1 MSIETEIASLT
12 TAIRNLTDVL
22 LASAAKALPALT
34 ATSAVVPS
42 ATVVLPYTEE
52 VQKAAAGVA
61 ELFADAKKAGAI
73 PAPAPEP
80 KKAVKKEAAPT
91 ELELFQKRLSAH
103 DWTYAM
109 SDDPRVNRAGES
121 AEAALKSEAARGGK
135 EFLAAY
141 EAAHAKAWGQPTSKP
156 APAAPVAPVAAPA
169 PVPEAPTVSED
180 DLRVQ
185 IVELARPNMGD
196 AAFKAFLGGKLA
208 ELQGAPCSISG
219 TGKLPKIDAAHL
231 PTLLAAINKQL
242 GK

>member
-22 LASAAKALPALT
+22 LASAAKALPAATTTFT
-34 ATSAVVPS
+34 APAPMLEPT
-42 ATVVLPYTEE
+42 
-52 VQKAAAGVA
+52 
-61 ELFADAKKAGAI
+61 

-80 KKAVKKEAAPT
+80 KKTVKKEAAPVP
-91 ELELFQKRLSAH
+91 E
-103 DWTYAM
+103 
-109 SDDPRVNRAGES
+109 P
-121 AEAALKSEAARGGK
+121 AA
-135 EFLAAY
+135 
-141 EAAHAKAWGQPTSKP
+141 PTP
-156 APAAPVAPVAAPA
+156 APAP
-169 PVPEAPTVSED
+169 APTVSED

-231 PTLLAAINKQL
+231 PTLLAAVNKQL

>member
-22 LASAAKALPALT
+22 LASAAKSLPASTITFT
-34 ATSAVVPS
+34 A
-42 ATVVLPYTEE
+42 
-52 VQKAAAGVA
+52 
-61 ELFADAKKAGAI
+61 
-73 PAPAPEP
+73 PAPAPEPTPAPVPEP
-80 KKAVKKEAAPT
+80 KKAVKNEAAP
-91 ELELFQKRLSAH
+91 
-103 DWTYAM
+103 
-109 SDDPRVNRAGES
+109 
-121 AEAALKSEAARGGK
+121 
-135 EFLAAY
+135 
-141 EAAHAKAWGQPTSKP
+141 
-156 APAAPVAPVAAPA
+156 APA
-169 PVPEAPTVSED
+169 PVPEPTPAPAPAPTVSED

-219 TGKLPKIDAAHL
+219 TGRLPKIDAKHL

>member
-22 LASAAKALPALT
+22 LASAAKALPAPT
-34 ATSAVVPS
+34 ATFTAPAPAPV
-42 ATVVLPYTEE
+42 TVE
-52 VQKAAAGVA
+52 V
-61 ELFADAKKAGAI
+61 

-80 KKAVKKEAAPT
+80 KKTVKKEAAP
-91 ELELFQKRLSAH
+91 
-103 DWTYAM
+103 
-109 SDDPRVNRAGES
+109 
-121 AEAALKSEAARGGK
+121 
-135 EFLAAY
+135 
-141 EAAHAKAWGQPTSKP
+141 
-156 APAAPVAPVAAPA
+156 AAPTPEPTPAPVAAPIPAPA
-169 PVPEAPTVSED
+169 PVPTVSED

-196 AAFKAFLGGKLA
+196 AAFKAFLGSKLA

>member
-1 MSIETEIASLT
+1 MSIENEISSLT

-22 LASAAKALPALT
+22 LASAAKALPAAT
-34 ATSAVVPS
+34 ATFTVP
-42 ATVVLPYTEE
+42 APAPAPEPT
-52 VQKAAAGVA
+52 
-61 ELFADAKKAGAI
+61 

-80 KKAVKKEAAPT
+80 KKTVKEEA
-91 ELELFQKRLSAH
+91 
-103 DWTYAM
+103 
-109 SDDPRVNRAGES
+109 
-121 AEAALKSEAARGGK
+121 
-135 EFLAAY
+135 
-141 EAAHAKAWGQPTSKP
+141 
-156 APAAPVAPVAAPA
+156 APAAPTPELTPAPA
-169 PVPEAPTVSED
+169 PAPEAPKLTVSED

-185 IVELARPNMGD
+185 IVELARPNMAD

>member
-22 LASAAKALPALT
+22 LASAAKSLPTTTPTVTVA
-34 ATSAVVPS
+34 AVS
-42 ATVVLPYTEE
+42 TTVSEPVTTE
-52 VQKAAAGVA
+52 V
-61 ELFADAKKAGAI
+61 
-73 PAPAPEP
+73 PAPEP
-80 KKAVKKEAAPT
+80 KKAVKKEAAP
-91 ELELFQKRLSAH
+91 
-103 DWTYAM
+103 
-109 SDDPRVNRAGES
+109 V
-121 AEAALKSEAARGGK
+121 
-135 EFLAAY
+135 
-141 EAAHAKAWGQPTSKP
+141 P
-156 APAAPVAPVAAPA
+156 APEPTPA
-169 PVPEAPTVSED
+169 PAPTVSED

-231 PTLLAAINKQL
+231 PTLLAAINNQL

>member
-22 LASAAKALPALT
+22 LASAAKALPAPT
-34 ATSAVVPS
+34 ATFTAP
-42 ATVVLPYTEE
+42 APEPT
-52 VQKAAAGVA
+52 
-61 ELFADAKKAGAI
+61 

-80 KKAVKKEAAPT
+80 KKTVKKEAAPVPT
-91 ELELFQKRLSAH
+91 PCTHVLSVVGGVPVGVTPVVDLPSHAALVESVKSLSA
-103 DWTYAM
+103 TT
-109 SDDPRVNRAGES
+109 NT
-121 AEAALKSEAARGGK
+121 
-135 EFLAAY
+135 
-141 EAAHAKAWGQPTSKP
+141 PT
-156 APAAPVAPVAAPA
+156 PA
-169 PVPEAPTVSED
+169 PVPTVSED

-219 TGKLPKIDAAHL
+219 TGKLPKIDAKHL

>member
-22 LASAAKALPALT
+22 LASAAKALPAPT
-34 ATSAVVPS
+34 ATFTAPAPAPV
-42 ATVVLPYTEE
+42 TVE
-52 VQKAAAGVA
+52 V
-61 ELFADAKKAGAI
+61 

-80 KKAVKKEAAPT
+80 KKTVKKEAAP
-91 ELELFQKRLSAH
+91 
-103 DWTYAM
+103 
-109 SDDPRVNRAGES
+109 
-121 AEAALKSEAARGGK
+121 
-135 EFLAAY
+135 
-141 EAAHAKAWGQPTSKP
+141 
-156 APAAPVAPVAAPA
+156 AAPTTEPTPAPVAAPTPEPTPA
-169 PVPEAPTVSED
+169 PVPAPAPVPTVSED

>member
-22 LASAAKALPALT
+22 LASAAKALPAATTTFT
-34 ATSAVVPS
+34 APAPMLEPT
-42 ATVVLPYTEE
+42 
-52 VQKAAAGVA
+52 
-61 ELFADAKKAGAI
+61 

-80 KKAVKKEAAPT
+80 KKTVKKEAAP
-91 ELELFQKRLSAH
+91 
-103 DWTYAM
+103 
-109 SDDPRVNRAGES
+109 
-121 AEAALKSEAARGGK
+121 
-135 EFLAAY
+135 
-141 EAAHAKAWGQPTSKP
+141 
-156 APAAPVAPVAAPA
+156 APA
-169 PVPEAPTVSED
+169 PVPEPTPAPAPAPTVSED

-231 PTLLAAINKQL
+231 PTLLAAVNKQL

>member
-22 LASAAKALPALT
+22 LASAAKALPAAT
-34 ATSAVVPS
+34 ATFTAPAPAPV
-42 ATVVLPYTEE
+42 TVE
-52 VQKAAAGVA
+52 V
-61 ELFADAKKAGAI
+61 

-80 KKAVKKEAAPT
+80 KKTVKKEAAPAAPT
-91 ELELFQKRLSAH
+91 PEL
-103 DWTYAM
+103 T
-109 SDDPRVNRAGES
+109 
-121 AEAALKSEAARGGK
+121 
-135 EFLAAY
+135 
-141 EAAHAKAWGQPTSKP
+141 P
-156 APAAPVAPVAAPA
+156 APAPA
-169 PVPEAPTVSED
+169 PEAPKLTISED
-180 DLRVQ
+180 DQRVQ

>member
-34 ATSAVVPS
+34 PTPT
-42 ATVVLPYTEE
+42 ATVTVAAVSTTVSEPVTTE
-52 VQKAAAGVA
+52 V
-61 ELFADAKKAGAI
+61 
-73 PAPAPEP
+73 PAPEP
-80 KKAVKKEAAPT
+80 KKTVKKEAAPVP
-91 ELELFQKRLSAH
+91 A
-103 DWTYAM
+103 
-109 SDDPRVNRAGES
+109 PV
-121 AEAALKSEAARGGK
+121 
-135 EFLAAY
+135 
-141 EAAHAKAWGQPTSKP
+141 PTPTP
-156 APAAPVAPVAAPA
+156 APAPAPA
-169 PVPEAPTVSED
+169 PVPEAPAVSED

-196 AAFKAFLGGKLA
+196 AAFKAFLGGKLS

>member
-1 MSIETEIASLT
+1 MSIENEISSLT

-34 ATSAVVPS
+34 PTVTVAAVS
-42 ATVVLPYTEE
+42 TTVSEPVTTE
-52 VQKAAAGVA
+52 V
-61 ELFADAKKAGAI
+61 
-73 PAPAPEP
+73 PAPEP
-80 KKAVKKEAAPT
+80 KKTAKKEAAP
-91 ELELFQKRLSAH
+91 
-103 DWTYAM
+103 
-109 SDDPRVNRAGES
+109 V
-121 AEAALKSEAARGGK
+121 
-135 EFLAAY
+135 
-141 EAAHAKAWGQPTSKP
+141 P

-169 PVPEAPTVSED
+169 PAPAPTVSED

-185 IVELARPNMGD
+185 IVDLARPNMGD
-196 AAFKAFLGGKLA
+196 AAFKAFLGGKLS

>member
-34 ATSAVVPS
+34 PTPT
-42 ATVVLPYTEE
+42 ATVTVAAVSTTVSEPTEVL
-52 VQKAAAGVA
+52 V
-61 ELFADAKKAGAI
+61 

-80 KKAVKKEAAPT
+80 KKAVKKEAAPAPAPVP
-91 ELELFQKRLSAH
+91 E
-103 DWTYAM
+103 
-109 SDDPRVNRAGES
+109 
-121 AEAALKSEAARGGK
+121 
-135 EFLAAY
+135 
-141 EAAHAKAWGQPTSKP
+141 P
-156 APAAPVAPVAAPA
+156 APAAPVAAP
-169 PVPEAPTVSED
+169 APTVSED

>member
-34 ATSAVVPS
+34 PT
-42 ATVVLPYTEE
+42 ATVTVG
-52 VQKAAAGVA
+52 AATHD
-61 ELFADAKKAGAI
+61 LTADNPPPFTHA
-73 PAPAPEP
+73 APAPEP
-80 KKAVKKEAAPT
+80 KKTVKKEAAPT
-91 ELELFQKRLSAH
+91 VAGLCAELVENLGVTVIP
-103 DWTYAM
+103 D
-109 SDDPRVNRAGES
+109 
-121 AEAALKSEAARGGK
+121 
-135 EFLAAY
+135 
-141 EAAHAKAWGQPTSKP
+141 
-156 APAAPVAPVAAPA
+156 PVAAPA
-169 PVPEAPTVSED
+169 APAPAPAVSEE

-196 AAFKAFLGGKLA
+196 AAFKAFLGGKLS

-219 TGKLPKIDAAHL
+219 TGKLPKIDAGHL

>member
-34 ATSAVVPS
+34 PTVTVAAVS
-42 ATVVLPYTEE
+42 TTVSEPVTTE
-52 VQKAAAGVA
+52 V
-61 ELFADAKKAGAI
+61 
-73 PAPAPEP
+73 PAPEP
-80 KKAVKKEAAPT
+80 KKAVKKEAAP
-91 ELELFQKRLSAH
+91 
-103 DWTYAM
+103 
-109 SDDPRVNRAGES
+109 
-121 AEAALKSEAARGGK
+121 
-135 EFLAAY
+135 
-141 EAAHAKAWGQPTSKP
+141 
-156 APAAPVAPVAAPA
+156 AAPTPEPTPAPVAAPVPA
-169 PVPEAPTVSED
+169 PAPTVSED
-180 DLRVQ
+180 DQRVQ
-185 IVELARPNMGD
+185 IVELARPNMAD

>member
-34 ATSAVVPS
+34 PTVTVAAVS
-42 ATVVLPYTEE
+42 TTVSEPVTTE
-52 VQKAAAGVA
+52 V
-61 ELFADAKKAGAI
+61 
-73 PAPAPEP
+73 PAPEP
-80 KKAVKKEAAPT
+80 KKAVKKEAAP
-91 ELELFQKRLSAH
+91 
-103 DWTYAM
+103 
-109 SDDPRVNRAGES
+109 
-121 AEAALKSEAARGGK
+121 
-135 EFLAAY
+135 
-141 EAAHAKAWGQPTSKP
+141 
-156 APAAPVAPVAAPA
+156 AAPTPEPTPAPVAAPVPA
-169 PVPEAPTVSED
+169 PAPTVSED
-180 DLRVQ
+180 DQRVQ

-196 AAFKAFLGGKLA
+196 AAFKAFLGGKLS

>member
-12 TAIRNLTDVL
+12 TAIRNLTEVL
-22 LASAAKALPALT
+22 LASAAKALPAPTVTFT
-34 ATSAVVPS
+34 APAPAPVPEP
-42 ATVVLPYTEE
+42 T
-52 VQKAAAGVA
+52 
-61 ELFADAKKAGAI
+61 

-80 KKAVKKEAAPT
+80 KKAVKKEAAP
-91 ELELFQKRLSAH
+91 
-103 DWTYAM
+103 
-109 SDDPRVNRAGES
+109 
-121 AEAALKSEAARGGK
+121 
-135 EFLAAY
+135 
-141 EAAHAKAWGQPTSKP
+141 
-156 APAAPVAPVAAPA
+156 AAPTPELTPAPVAAPIPA
-169 PVPEAPTVSED
+169 PAPAPTVSED
-180 DLRVQ
+180 DQRVQ

>member
-1 MSIETEIASLT
+1 MSIENEIASLT
-12 TAIRNLTDVL
+12 TAIRNLTEVL
-22 LASAAKALPALT
+22 LASAAKALPAAT
-34 ATSAVVPS
+34 ATFTAPAPAPV
-42 ATVVLPYTEE
+42 TVE
-52 VQKAAAGVA
+52 V
-61 ELFADAKKAGAI
+61 

-80 KKAVKKEAAPT
+80 KKTVKKEAAPT
-91 ELELFQKRLSAH
+91 VAGLCAELVENLGV
-103 DWTYAM
+103 TVI
-109 SDDPRVNRAGES
+109 PNPV
-121 AEAALKSEAARGGK
+121 
-135 EFLAAY
+135 
-141 EAAHAKAWGQPTSKP
+141 
-156 APAAPVAPVAAPA
+156 AAPTPAPA
-169 PVPEAPTVSED
+169 PVPTLSED

>member
-1 MSIETEIASLT
+1 MSIETEISSLT

-22 LASAAKALPALT
+22 LATVAKALPAAT
-34 ATSAVVPS
+34 ATFTAP
-42 ATVVLPYTEE
+42 APAPEPT
-52 VQKAAAGVA
+52 
-61 ELFADAKKAGAI
+61 

-80 KKAVKKEAAPT
+80 KKAVKKEPAPEPTTAPT
-91 ELELFQKRLSAH
+91 
-103 DWTYAM
+103 
-109 SDDPRVNRAGES
+109 
-121 AEAALKSEAARGGK
+121 
-135 EFLAAY
+135 
-141 EAAHAKAWGQPTSKP
+141 PTPTP
-156 APAAPVAPVAAPA
+156 APTPAPA
-169 PVPEAPTVSED
+169 PVPTISED

-196 AAFKAFLGGKLA
+196 AAFKAFLGGKLS

>member
-1 MSIETEIASLT
+1 MSIETEISSLT

-34 ATSAVVPS
+34 PTVTVAAVS
-42 ATVVLPYTEE
+42 TTVSEPVTTE
-52 VQKAAAGVA
+52 V
-61 ELFADAKKAGAI
+61 
-73 PAPAPEP
+73 PAPEP
-80 KKAVKKEAAPT
+80 KKAVKKEAAP
-91 ELELFQKRLSAH
+91 
-103 DWTYAM
+103 
-109 SDDPRVNRAGES
+109 
-121 AEAALKSEAARGGK
+121 
-135 EFLAAY
+135 
-141 EAAHAKAWGQPTSKP
+141 
-156 APAAPVAPVAAPA
+156 AAPTPEPTPAPVAAPA
-169 PVPEAPTVSED
+169 PAPTVSED

>member
-22 LASAAKALPALT
+22 LASAAKSLPASTITFT
-34 ATSAVVPS
+34 A
-42 ATVVLPYTEE
+42 
-52 VQKAAAGVA
+52 
-61 ELFADAKKAGAI
+61 

-80 KKAVKKEAAPT
+80 TPAPVPEPKKTVKKEAAP
-91 ELELFQKRLSAH
+91 
-103 DWTYAM
+103 
-109 SDDPRVNRAGES
+109 
-121 AEAALKSEAARGGK
+121 
-135 EFLAAY
+135 
-141 EAAHAKAWGQPTSKP
+141 
-156 APAAPVAPVAAPA
+156 APA
-169 PVPEAPTVSED
+169 PVPEPTPAPAPVPTLSED

-219 TGKLPKIDAAHL
+219 TGRLPKIDAAHL
-231 PTLLAAINKQL
+231 PTLLAAINKRL

>member
-12 TAIRNLTDVL
+12 TAIRNLTEVL
-22 LASAAKALPALT
+22 LASAAKALPAPTPT
-34 ATSAVVPS
+34 ATPT
-42 ATVVLPYTEE
+42 ATVTV
-52 VQKAAAGVA
+52 AAVSTTVS
-61 ELFADAKKAGAI
+61 EPVTTD
-73 PAPAPEP
+73 APAPEP
-80 KKAVKKEAAPT
+80 KKTVKKEAAP
-91 ELELFQKRLSAH
+91 A
-103 DWTYAM
+103 
-109 SDDPRVNRAGES
+109 
-121 AEAALKSEAARGGK
+121 
-135 EFLAAY
+135 
-141 EAAHAKAWGQPTSKP
+141 PTPEPTP
-156 APAAPVAPVAAPA
+156 APA
-169 PVPEAPTVSED
+169 PTISED

>member
-34 ATSAVVPS
+34 PTPT
-42 ATVVLPYTEE
+42 ATVTVAAVSTTVSEPVTTE
-52 VQKAAAGVA
+52 V
-61 ELFADAKKAGAI
+61 
-73 PAPAPEP
+73 PAPEP
-80 KKAVKKEAAPT
+80 KKTVKKEAAP
-91 ELELFQKRLSAH
+91 
-103 DWTYAM
+103 
-109 SDDPRVNRAGES
+109 V
-121 AEAALKSEAARGGK
+121 
-135 EFLAAY
+135 
-141 EAAHAKAWGQPTSKP
+141 P
-156 APAAPVAPVAAPA
+156 APAAPVAAPA
-169 PVPEAPTVSED
+169 PAPTVSED

-196 AAFKAFLGGKLA
+196 AAFKAFLGGKLS

>member
-22 LASAAKALPALT
+22 LASAAKSLRLDHYLYRAPAPEPT
-34 ATSAVVPS
+34 
-42 ATVVLPYTEE
+42 
-52 VQKAAAGVA
+52 
-61 ELFADAKKAGAI
+61 

-80 KKAVKKEAAPT
+80 KKAVKNE
-91 ELELFQKRLSAH
+91 
-103 DWTYAM
+103 
-109 SDDPRVNRAGES
+109 
-121 AEAALKSEAARGGK
+121 
-135 EFLAAY
+135 
-141 EAAHAKAWGQPTSKP
+141 
-156 APAAPVAPVAAPA
+156 AAPA
-169 PVPEAPTVSED
+169 PAPAPAPVPTVSED

-219 TGKLPKIDAAHL
+219 TGKLPKIDAKHL

>member
-22 LASAAKALPALT
+22 LASAAKALPAPTVTFT
-34 ATSAVVPS
+34 APAPAPVPEP
-42 ATVVLPYTEE
+42 T
-52 VQKAAAGVA
+52 
-61 ELFADAKKAGAI
+61 

-80 KKAVKKEAAPT
+80 KKTVKKEAAPVPT
-91 ELELFQKRLSAH
+91 PCTHVLS
-103 DWTYAM
+103 
-109 SDDPRVNRAGES
+109 VV
-121 AEAALKSEAARGGK
+121 GGVPV
-135 EFLAAY
+135 
-141 EAAHAKAWGQPTSKP
+141 G
-156 APAAPVAPVAAPA
+156 VAPVVDLPSHAALVESVKSLSATTNTPTPA
-169 PVPEAPTVSED
+169 PVPTVSED

-219 TGKLPKIDAAHL
+219 TGKLPKIDAKHL

>member
-34 ATSAVVPS
+34 ATATFTAPAPAPVPEP
-42 ATVVLPYTEE
+42 A
-52 VQKAAAGVA
+52 
-61 ELFADAKKAGAI
+61 

-80 KKAVKKEAAPT
+80 KKTVKKEAAP
-91 ELELFQKRLSAH
+91 
-103 DWTYAM
+103 
-109 SDDPRVNRAGES
+109 V
-121 AEAALKSEAARGGK
+121 
-135 EFLAAY
+135 
-141 EAAHAKAWGQPTSKP
+141 P
-156 APAAPVAPVAAPA
+156 APEPTPA
-169 PVPEAPTVSED
+169 PVPTISED